1 MICSL
6 RQKEALLRSVV
17 SACDPP
23 GSVALAVQRGLRKY
37 DRQTVGMFEGL
48 AEAMVDADG
57 LKLFVRH
64 GGAGPA
70 VLLLHRYPRT
80 SATWHRVAPQLATL
94 GLTVSAPIFPGTAA
108 PGSRHRLPTMPRT
121 PNEPGPGTWLPPCAR
136 SDTTGSRSS
145 AMTAGA
151 TTPSDW
157 LDHPQRVSRIALWD
171 CLPISEHLDRA
182 DARFASLRS

>member
-23 GSVALAVQRGLRKY
+23 GSVALTVQRGLRKFGVRCVRTY

-70 VLLLHRYPRT
+70 MLLLHRYPRT

-94 GLTVSAPIFPGTAA
+94 GLTVVCADLPGYGRSGKPTPTADHA
-108 PGSRHRLPTMPRT
+108 SHSKRAGARHLVAAMRTLGHDRFAVVGHDRGSYYVFRLARSPTARLEDRALGLPT
-121 PNEPGPGTWLPPCAR
+121 
-136 SDTTGSRSS
+136 D
-145 AMTAGA
+145 
-151 TTPSDW
+151 
-157 LDHPQRVSRIALWD
+157 
-171 CLPISEHLDRA
+171 
-182 DARFASLRS
+182 